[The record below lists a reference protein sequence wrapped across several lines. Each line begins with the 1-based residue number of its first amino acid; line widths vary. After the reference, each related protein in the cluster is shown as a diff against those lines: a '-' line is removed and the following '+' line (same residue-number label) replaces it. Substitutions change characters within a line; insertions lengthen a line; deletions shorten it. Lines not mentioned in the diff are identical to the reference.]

1 MGLDISSISLEY
13 HILSPGNSGEGY
25 GDGYGDEYGGGGG
38 GVLVN
43 NVGPNSGKYQGEGYG
58 GGGSE
63 YIGHG
68 LQGMVLIE
76 VKSKFE
82 NIIP

>member
-1 MGLDISSISLEY
+1 MK
-13 HILSPGNSGEGY
+13 
-25 GDGYGDEYGGGGG
+25 GGG

>member
-1 MGLDISSISLEY
+1 MGGSR
-13 HILSPGNSGEGY
+13 GN
-25 GDGYGDEYGGGGG
+25 YGGGGG

-43 NVGPNSGKYQGEGYG
+43 NVGPNSNTFKGKGYG
-58 GGGSE
+58 GGGGGG
-63 YIGHG
+63 GHG

-76 VKSKFE
+76 VNPITK